1 MALSGKI
8 CLSFFPSCSPFS
20 SSINISWQ
28 ASLVVLNSLKIL
40 IVCKALCVFQIWM
53 IDLLGRMLP
62 TPTPVST
69 LNIMTLRLACKVSAK
84 ESDFL
89 LGVLF
94 YIRIFFSL
102 VLQTWTFSISVA
114 ILIVICLDVEF
125 FWSILCGSLWF
136 LDLDFHFLPHV
147 REGLSFPPISYH
159 FLQ

>member
-1 MALSGKI
+1 MIYIRYMALSGKI

-94 YIRIFFSL
+94 YIRIFF
-102 VLQTWTFSISVA
+102 FSSFA
-114 ILIVICLDVEF
+114 DLNILY
-125 FWSILCGSLWF
+125 LCGHFNCNMSWCRILLVYLVWF
-136 LDLDFHFLPHV
+136 PLIP
-147 REGLSFPPISYH
+147 GLGFPFPSSC
-159 FLQ
+159 